1 MLLKKISEANT
12 LNDLNGRNVLNCFLE
27 QPARRT
33 AMEHKEARMSAKTS
47 YVIRLSE
54 DLYLD
59 SNNNFLTSALPNLPV
74 YALAGGDLPL
84 SDDTRKALLRQ
95 MLAVLPKD
103 DPRWKTILRSIGI
116 AAELTEEVLRQTHRS
131 ITETVKACV
140 ESAGRRVA
148 GA

>member
-1 MLLKKISEANT
+1 MRFI
-12 LNDLNGRNVLNCFLE
+12 
-27 QPARRT
+27 
-33 AMEHKEARMSAKTS
+33 KEARMSAKTL

-59 SNNNFLTSALPNLPV
+59 SNNNFLKSALPNLPV

-95 MLAVLPKD
+95 ILAVLPKD
-103 DPRWKTILRSIGI
+103 DPRWKTVLSAIGI
-116 AAELTEEVLRQTHRS
+116 GAELTEEVLRQTHRDRS
-131 ITETVKACV
+131 IIETVKACA

-148 GA
+148 SP

>member
-1 MLLKKISEANT
+1 MY
-12 LNDLNGRNVLNCFLE
+12 
-27 QPARRT
+27 
-33 AMEHKEARMSAKTS
+33 AKTS

-84 SDDTRKALLRQ
+84 SDETRKALLRQ
-95 MLAVLPKD
+95 ILAALPKD
-103 DPRWKTILRSIGI
+103 DPRWKTVLRSIGI
-116 AAELTEEVLRQTHRS
+116 GTELTDEVLRRTHRDRS
-131 ITETVKACV
+131 ITEAVKAFT

-148 GA
+148 GP

>member
-1 MLLKKISEANT
+1 
-12 LNDLNGRNVLNCFLE
+12 
-27 QPARRT
+27 
-33 AMEHKEARMSAKTS
+33 MSAKTS

-59 SNNNFLTSALPNLPV
+59 SKNNFLTGALPNLPV

-84 SDDTRKALLRQ
+84 SNDTRKTLLRQ
-95 MLAVLPKD
+95 ILAVLPKD
-103 DPRWKTILRSIGI
+103 DPRWKTVLSSIGI
-116 AAELTEEVLRQTHRS
+116 GAELTEEVLHQTHRDHS

-148 GA
+148 GP

>member
-1 MLLKKISEANT
+1 
-12 LNDLNGRNVLNCFLE
+12 
-27 QPARRT
+27 
-33 AMEHKEARMSAKTS
+33 MSAKTS

-59 SNNNFLTSALPNLPV
+59 SNNNFLKGALPNLPV

-84 SDDTRKALLRQ
+84 SDDTRQALFYQ
-95 MLAVLPKD
+95 ILAVLPKD

-116 AAELTEEVLRQTHRS
+116 GTELTEEVLHETHRDRS

-148 GA
+148 GP

>member
-1 MLLKKISEANT
+1 
-12 LNDLNGRNVLNCFLE
+12 
-27 QPARRT
+27 
-33 AMEHKEARMSAKTS
+33 MSAKTS

-84 SDDTRKALLRQ
+84 SDDTPQALLRQ
-95 MLAVLPKD
+95 ILVVLPKD
-103 DPRWKTILRSIGI
+103 DLRWKTVLRSIGI
-116 AAELTEEVLRQTHRS
+116 GAELTEEVLRRTHRDRS
-131 ITETVKACV
+131 ITETVKAFA

-148 GA
+148 GP

>member
-1 MLLKKISEANT
+1 
-12 LNDLNGRNVLNCFLE
+12 
-27 QPARRT
+27 
-33 AMEHKEARMSAKTS
+33 
-47 YVIRLSE
+47 VIRLSG

-59 SNNNFLTSALPNLPV
+59 SNNNFLTGTPPNLPV

-95 MLAVLPKD
+95 ILAVLPED

-116 AAELTEEVLRQTHRS
+116 GAELTEEVLHRTRRARS
-131 ITETVKACV
+131 IIETIKACA

-148 GA
+148 GP

>member
-1 MLLKKISEANT
+1 MLDE
-12 LNDLNGRNVLNCFLE
+12 REVY
-27 QPARRT
+27 
-33 AMEHKEARMSAKTS
+33 KEARMSAKTS

-59 SNNNFLTSALPNLPV
+59 SNDNFLTKALPNLPV

-95 MLAVLPKD
+95 ILAALPKD
-103 DPRWKTILRSIGI
+103 DPRWKTVLGSIGI
-116 AAELTEEVLRQTHRS
+116 RAELTEQVLHPPHRDHS

-140 ESAGRRVA
+140 ESAGRRA
-148 GA
+148 SGR

>member
-1 MLLKKISEANT
+1 
-12 LNDLNGRNVLNCFLE
+12 
-27 QPARRT
+27 
-33 AMEHKEARMSAKTS
+33 MSAKTS

-59 SNNNFLTSALPNLPV
+59 SNNNFLTGALPNLPV

-84 SDDTRKALLRQ
+84 SDDTRKTLHRQ
-95 MLAVLPKD
+95 ILAALPKN

-116 AAELTEEVLRQTHRS
+116 EAELTEELHRIHHGRF
-131 ITETVKACV
+131 ITETIKVCV

-148 GA
+148 GP

>member
-1 MLLKKISEANT
+1 
-12 LNDLNGRNVLNCFLE
+12 
-27 QPARRT
+27 
-33 AMEHKEARMSAKTS
+33 MSAKTS

-84 SDDTRKALLRQ
+84 SDNTRKALLHQ
-95 MLAVLPKD
+95 ILAVLRKD
-103 DPRWKTILRSIGI
+103 DPRWRTVLRSIGI
-116 AAELTEEVLRQTHRS
+116 GAELTDEALRRTHRDRF

-148 GA
+148 GP

>member
-1 MLLKKISEANT
+1 
-12 LNDLNGRNVLNCFLE
+12 
-27 QPARRT
+27 
-33 AMEHKEARMSAKTS
+33 MSAKTS

-59 SNNNFLTSALPNLPV
+59 SNNNFLNSPPPNLPV

-84 SDDTRKALLRQ
+84 SDDTRKTLLRQ

-116 AAELTEEVLRQTHRS
+116 AAELTEEVLRQTHRRRS
-131 ITETVKACV
+131 IAETVKACV

>member
-1 MLLKKISEANT
+1 M
-12 LNDLNGRNVLNCFLE
+12 F
-27 QPARRT
+27 
-33 AMEHKEARMSAKTS
+33 AKTS

-84 SDDTRKALLRQ
+84 SNDTRQALLRQ
-95 MLAVLPKD
+95 ILAVLPKD

-116 AAELTEEVLRQTHRS
+116 GAELTEEMLHRTQRDRL

-148 GA
+148 GP

>member
-1 MLLKKISEANT
+1 
-12 LNDLNGRNVLNCFLE
+12 
-27 QPARRT
+27 
-33 AMEHKEARMSAKTS
+33 MSAKTS

-84 SDDTRKALLRQ
+84 SDDTRKALLHQ
-95 MLAVLPKD
+95 ILAVLPKD

-116 AAELTEEVLRQTHRS
+116 GAELTDEVLRRTHRDRF
-131 ITETVKACV
+131 ITETVKACA

-148 GA
+148 GP